1 MLGGVSE
8 STRRTGA
15 ETKAEAQRVA
25 LALFIAQ
32 GYEATSLRQIADEL
46 GINKASLYYHFKNKE
61 EIVASALDDRGAEA
75 DELLRW
81 ARDQPR
87 TPDLVER
94 TVLRWV
100 DSLSVEKLRGIRFIT
115 ANPALMRTVAA
126 GSGTRIRDHLG
137 ALADLLGGD
146 GGDPVRLLL
155 IRTAL
160 LSINAATAAA
170 AGTTMTDDEI
180 AAAARE
186 ISLGILARL

>member
-1 MLGGVSE
+1 MTE
-8 STRRTGA
+8 PTRRTGA
-15 ETKAEAQRVA
+15 QTKAEAQRVA
-25 LALFIAQ
+25 LNLFIAQ

-61 EIVASALDDRGAEA
+61 EIVASALADRGAEA
-75 DELLRW
+75 GELLRW
-81 ARDQPR
+81 ARAQPR
-87 TPDLVER
+87 TDDLVER

-115 ANPALMRTVAA
+115 ANPALMRAASA
-126 GSGTRIRDHLG
+126 GSARPIRDHLT
-137 ALADLLGGD
+137 ALADLLAGD
-146 GGDPVRLLL
+146 GGPHRLLL
-155 IRTAL
+155 IRAAL

>member
-1 MLGGVSE
+1 VSD

-25 LALFIAQ
+25 LALFIEQ
-32 GYEATSLRQIADEL
+32 GYEATSLRQIADRL

-61 EIVASALDDRGAEA
+61 EIVASALADRGAEA
-75 DELLRW
+75 EELLRW
-81 ARDQPR
+81 ARGQPR

-115 ANPALMRTVAA
+115 ANPALMRAVSA
-126 GSGTRIRDHLG
+126 GSAAPIRDHLT
-137 ALADLLGGD
+137 ALAGLLAGD
-146 GGDPVRLLL
+146 RADPVRLLL

-160 LSINAATAAA
+160 LSINAATA
-170 AGTTMTDDEI
+170 
-180 AAAARE
+180 
-186 ISLGILARL
+186 

>member
-1 MLGGVSE
+1 MSE
-8 STRRTGA
+8 TTRRTGA
-15 ETKAEAQRVA
+15 ETKAAAQKVA

-61 EIVASALDDRGAEA
+61 EIVASTLADRGAEA
-75 DELLRW
+75 EELLRW
-81 ARDQPR
+81 ARAQPQ

-100 DSLSVEKLRGIRFIT
+100 DALSVEKLRGIRFIT
-115 ANPALMRTVAA
+115 ANPALMRSLAA
-126 GSGTRIRDHLG
+126 SSGTQIRDNLT
-137 ALADLLGGD
+137 ALAAFLAGD
-146 GGDPVRLLL
+146 RTDQVRLLL

-170 AGTTMTDDEI
+170 AGTTMTDAEI

-186 ISLGILARL
+186 VSLGILARL